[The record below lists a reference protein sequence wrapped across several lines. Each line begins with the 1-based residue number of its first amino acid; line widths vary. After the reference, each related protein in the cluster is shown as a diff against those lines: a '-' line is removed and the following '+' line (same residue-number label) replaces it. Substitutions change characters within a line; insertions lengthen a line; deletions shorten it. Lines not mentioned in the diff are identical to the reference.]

1 MSLVPY
7 LRAWRTTPLHD
18 REVIDGLV
26 DRAHEGPSRELA
38 AALAQWPGT
47 YYWSD
52 EPDGR
57 HIVLTRPT
65 HDAREAWGV
74 HAALFIAVLISM
86 TFSGGV
92 LAAALPEDMTAWT
105 RAALLHA
112 LMRGLSF
119 SLPLLAI
126 LLCHELGHY
135 LTARRY
141 QLSVSPP
148 FFIPGPPAPY
158 GIGTFGA
165 FIRLRTIVNDRRQL
179 LDVGAAGPLAGF
191 IVAVPLLWIGLA
203 HSHPVAEPGVSGM
216 VVYFTSETWQLGDSI
231 VTLLVRH
238 LSGYASGGGGGAVAL
253 NPVAVAGWFG
263 IFVTTLNL
271 LPMAQLDGG
280 HILYAAFPGWHR
292 RVARLFWIVTLAL
305 AWISLTWLFWGVL
318 VLLLS
323 RGRLDH
329 PPVLDAYRPLP
340 PSRRWLVWVS
350 LVLFVLTF
358 IPAPFKR

>member
-57 HIVLTRPT
+57 HVVLTRPT

-105 RAALLHA
+105 SAALLHA

-126 LLCHELGHY
+126 LTCHEMGHY
-135 LTARRY
+135 VTARRY
-141 QLSVSPP
+141 QLNVSPP

-179 LDVGAAGPLAGF
+179 LDVGAAGPIAGF
-191 IVAVPLLWIGLA
+191 IVAVPALWIGLA
-203 HSHPVAEPGVSGM
+203 HSHPVAEPGDRKSTRLNSSHRCISYAVFCLKKKRLRLCQILSRGLALRVDHTAGEMVADVSA
-216 VVYFTSETWQLGDSI
+216 D
-231 VTLLVRH
+231 
-238 LSGYASGGGGGAVAL
+238 
-253 NPVAVAGWFG
+253 AVAGH
-263 IFVTTLNL
+263 T
-271 LPMAQLDGG
+271 
-280 HILYAAFPGWHR
+280 R
-292 RVARLFWIVTLAL
+292 RP
-305 AWISLTWLFWGVL
+305 
-318 VLLLS
+318 
-323 RGRLDH
+323 D
-329 PPVLDAYRPLP
+329 
-340 PSRRWLVWVS
+340 
-350 LVLFVLTF
+350 
-358 IPAPFKR
+358 